1 MVMFSKKNL
10 RKRRRGL
17 ADFIP
22 GFHGN
27 ILSNPHDN
35 HEPHHCLLSASVSSS
50 TAAMASVS
58 PSALVA
64 AEIVAWRGPAEYPR
78 RPRRVAQSGVS
89 RPGLDPPRREVTP
102 GTMEAAINLKIAVD
116 IVGADAGPRCA
127 PVVTLM
133 LGTDPVVTP
142 RGAPLQST
150 RGVLAAWR
158 GPASREK
165 PTETPG
171 AGSGSSRSSS
181 ADGSSRIRR
190 SGRTPCWRRKTARN
204 ALPSAAATAT
214 ASSLKRSIAATSRSG
229 PRQAACPRPSPSRRR
244 RTGSPT
250 AAVPTG

>member
-1 MVMFSKKNL
+1 MFSKKNL

-35 HEPHHCLLSASVSSS
+35 HDNHEPHHCPLSASVSSS

-64 AEIVAWRGPAEYPR
+64 AEIVAWRSPAEYPR

-116 IVGADAGPRCA
+116 IAGACPRTAPCRHQSARPSACTVTADAEWRAHRCPFPRFQV
-127 PVVTLM
+127 PS
-133 LGTDPVVTP
+133 D
-142 RGAPLQST
+142 
-150 RGVLAAWR
+150 
-158 GPASREK
+158 
-165 PTETPG
+165 
-171 AGSGSSRSSS
+171 
-181 ADGSSRIRR
+181 
-190 SGRTPCWRRKTARN
+190 AR
-204 ALPSAAATAT
+204 
-214 ASSLKRSIAATSRSG
+214 RSG
-229 PRQAACPRPSPSRRR
+229 PRDPTTGDRARVDADR
-244 RTGSPT
+244 RTHSPRRPP
-250 AAVPTG
+250 AARFRAA

>member
-35 HEPHHCLLSASVSSS
+35 HDNHEPHHGPLSASVSSS

-102 GTMEAAINLKIAVD
+102 GTMEAAINLKIKR
-116 IVGADAGPRCA
+116 ADARP
-127 PVVTLM
+127 
-133 LGTDPVVTP
+133 
-142 RGAPLQST
+142 
-150 RGVLAAWR
+150 
-158 GPASREK
+158 
-165 PTETPG
+165 PG
-171 AGSGSSRSSS
+171 IAFGFFGSSGCSEASGRRF
-181 ADGSSRIRR
+181 GSRINPVR
-190 SGRTPCWRRKTARN
+190 ADRN
-204 ALPSAAATAT
+204 
-214 ASSLKRSIAATSRSG
+214 SRL
-229 PRQAACPRPSPSRRR
+229 RRR
-244 RTGSPT
+244 
-250 AAVPTG
+250 